1 MGYVL
6 VNPNL
11 KNSNF
16 KSSSNK
22 KSNAAKEIWSEF
34 SKNIKNFIPE
44 FYFTIQNENDG
55 SLSHFKVNESM
66 ENDQVK
72 FNIKSYNSKKINDQ
86 SLKEIINQEGGKHRR
101 KRHHKKDSS
110 DSSDTSSSS
119 SSSSSEE
126 ILIGNVN
133 AGDPLSLLY
142 SPCIYGV
149 PNISLPYLGG
159 VLVNGYPCGVTL
171 NLNGS
176 STSNMPLVINT

>member
-1 MGYVL
+1 
-6 VNPNL
+6 
-11 KNSNF
+11 
-16 KSSSNK
+16 
-22 KSNAAKEIWSEF
+22 
-34 SKNIKNFIPE
+34 
-44 FYFTIQNENDG
+44 
-55 SLSHFKVNESM
+55 M

-86 SLKEIINQEGGKHRR
+86 SLKDILNQQGGKHRR

-110 DSSDTSSSS
+110 DSSDSSS

-126 ILIGNVN
+126 VLLGTLNS
-133 AGDPLSLLY
+133 GDPLSLLY

-176 STSNMPLVINT
+176 SNTPLVLYNN